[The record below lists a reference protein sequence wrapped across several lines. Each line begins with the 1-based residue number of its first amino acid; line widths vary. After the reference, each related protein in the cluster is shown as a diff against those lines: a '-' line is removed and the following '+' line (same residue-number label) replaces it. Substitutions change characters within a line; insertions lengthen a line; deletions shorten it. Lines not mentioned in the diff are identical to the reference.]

1 MSRKASAEDLQYL
14 RRDCGYMA
22 QRDEMEGLRSDLDS
36 RFDLVNGKIN
46 AKEKHMR
53 AIGDNIEAKLEQ
65 RLNE

>member
-1 MSRKASAEDLQYL
+1 
-14 RRDCGYMA
+14 MA